1 MGLQNV
7 PSRLFLLRKALSLAA
22 LVAALANNSAF
33 ADWPMYAKTA
43 QHSSDSCVRGRPLTT
58 ILWQTPVDQHPGGTP
73 THYGSP
79 TITDANTV
87 IVPVTTGVGANFVVE
102 AHSGYDGTLIWSQST
117 DYVLPSSSWRAPFS
131 PILVKTSA
139 TNYRVYIP
147 AAGGTLNW
155 RDNPDAPTANASGEL
170 AFFDNSPGLTDYN
183 ANKSAYD
190 ANVKINTPITADA
203 SGNIYFGFQVAN
215 SAGVLAQGGGIAR
228 ISASGVG
235 SYATAAQAAGLTQT
249 SLNAAPA
256 LSADG
261 SKLYVVF
268 NSGSSGKLVQLDSTT
283 LTALNSTALLAG
295 VLSVSTASPV
305 VGPDG
310 DVYLGTNNDPFSR
323 GLLQHFSSD
332 LQTTKLVG
340 GFGWD
345 TTPAIVPASL
355 IPGYSSVAGSTY
367 FLFTKYNSYS
377 YPGGLNKIAVLD
389 PNVSQTDPLTGITD
403 MKEIATL
410 VSPAGNNAEWCINAA
425 VVDVPNKLLY
435 ANNEDGHLYR
445 WDANANTYTSIQLGG
460 GGGQPYTPTLIG
472 PDGAVYAITQGN
484 LYAVGNRP
492 SVQLPLTTVAADAN
506 DLFLTF
512 LRDRSD
518 VSYIVESSP
527 DLVAWTWFTTDPG
540 TVGGNV
546 TVDFPVPG
554 NANTYFLRLRV
565 Y

>member
-1 MGLQNV
+1 MV
-7 PSRLFLLRKALSLAA
+7 A
-22 LVAALANNSAF
+22 LVFAF
-33 ADWPMYAKTA
+33 AIRGRPLLADWPMYAKTA
-43 QHSSDSCVRGRPLTT
+43 QHSSDSSVSGRPLTM
-58 ILWQTPVDQHPGGTP
+58 ILWQTPVDQHPGGTL

-87 IVPVTTGVGANFVVE
+87 IVPVTTGTGANFVVE
-102 AHSGYDGTLIWSQST
+102 AHNGYDGTLIWSQST
-117 DYVLPSSSWRAPFS
+117 DYVLPSSSWRPPFS
-131 PILVKTSA
+131 PMLVKVSA

-155 RDNPDAPTANASGEL
+155 RDNPDAPTANTSGKL
-170 AFFDNSPGLTDYN
+170 AFFDNSPGLTNYN
-183 ANKSAYD
+183 ANMSAYN
-190 ANVKINTPITADA
+190 ANVKINTPITTDA

-215 SAGVLAQGGGIAR
+215 SVGVLAQGGGIAR

-235 SYATAAQAAGLTQT
+235 TYATAAQAAPGLTQT

-268 NSGSSGKLVQLDSTT
+268 SNGNNSGQLVQLDSTT
-283 LTALNSTALLAG
+283 LTALKSTALLPG
-295 VLSVSTASPV
+295 VLSLSTASPV

-310 DVYLGTNNDPFSR
+310 DVYLGTNNDQYSR

-332 LQTTKLVG
+332 LQTTKLLG

-345 TTPAIVPASL
+345 TTPAVVPASV
-355 IPGYSSVAGSTY
+355 IPWYTSSAGSTY
-367 FLFTKYNSYS
+367 FLFTKYNSYQ
-377 YPGGLNKIAVLD
+377 YPGGINKIAVLD

-403 MKEIATL
+403 MKEIMTL
-410 VSPAGNNAEWCINAA
+410 ASPTASPSPPGQEWCINAA
-425 VVDVPNKLLY
+425 AIDVPNKVAI
-435 ANNEDGHLYR
+435 ANNEDGSVYR
-445 WDANANTYTSIQLGG
+445 WDLVANTYTNLSIASAT
-460 GGGQPYTPTLIG
+460 GQPYTPTLIG
-472 PDGAVYAITQGN
+472 PDGTIYAITHGN

-492 SVQLPLTTVAADAN
+492 SVQLPLTTVTADLD
-506 DLFLTF
+506 DLFFTF
-512 LRDRSD
+512 LRARSD

-527 DLVAWTWFTTDPG
+527 DLETWTWFATNPG

-554 NANTYFLRLRV
+554 DATTYFLRLRV